1 MPFVELTL
9 SGDEA
14 SAEAD
19 GAILE
24 RWTTAV
30 RGAGDPCLLLNARGL
45 IAATSPTARELLGL
59 AEGVDGS
66 GRGLIDGLLRL
77 VDFTV
82 AQGTLADWEL
92 ERIPP
97 LQALSSGAL
106 ARGLLRIAVRQ
117 TVYTLDAV
125 STPLRSGEHLCGSL
139 TFFNRC

>member
-9 SGDEA
+9 SGDDA
-14 SAEAD
+14 SIEAD
-19 GAILE
+19 GAVLD

-30 RGAGDPCLLLNARGL
+30 RGAGDPCLLLNSRGL
-45 IAATSPTARELLGL
+45 ITATSPAARELLGL
-59 AEGVDGS
+59 TDGVDNS

>member
-9 SGDEA
+9 SGDDE
-14 SAEAD
+14 SVEAD
-19 GAILE
+19 GAVLE
-24 RWTTAV
+24 RWANAV
-30 RGAGDPCLLLNARGL
+30 RGAGDPCLLLDARGL
-45 IAATSPTARELLGL
+45 IEATSPEGRNLLGL
-59 AEGVDGS
+59 PEGIDKA
-66 GRGLIDGLLRL
+66 GRGLIDGLVRL

-82 AQGTLADWEL
+82 QQGSLADWEL

-106 ARGLLRIAVRQ
+106 ARGLLRIAVHQ

-125 STPLRSGEHLCGSL
+125 STPLRSGDHLCGSL